1 MQAVGNP
8 RRFLFEFTMRRSSR
22 NVISLRRFNFDLF
35 ESPAAPSES
44 VPVTISPASSATA
57 RTSLPSLE
65 RLQELFDEY
74 NLAFFQGKLPRVKI
88 NYSVRLLG
96 AGLYYPRSQEIRIGV
111 KYHQLFP
118 EEIEDTLKHEMIHI
132 IHPRHDRA
140 FKSMAQRLGASLKA
154 RFHPS
159 LRGRYRYLYYC
170 PNCQREYP
178 RRKRLRMASCGVCS
192 KGGKFDPK
200 FKLISK
206 RQDFR
211 KA

>member
-1 MQAVGNP
+1 MKTGRQ
-8 RRFLFEFTMRRSSR
+8 
-22 NVISLRRFNFDLF
+22 FNFDLF
-35 ESPAAPSES
+35 EAAVAPATTDRKEETLSDGAAACP
-44 VPVTISPASSATA
+44 
-57 RTSLPSLE
+57 SLPGIK
-65 RLQELFDEY
+65 RLRELFDEY
-74 NLAFFQGKLPRVKI
+74 NLRFFGGKLPRVKI
-88 NYSVRLLG
+88 SYSNRLLG
-96 AGLYYPRSQEIRIGV
+96 AGLYYPRRREIKIGV
-111 KYHQLFP
+111 KYHRLFP

-154 RFHPS
+154 HYHPS

-170 PNCQREYP
+170 PSCQREYP

-200 FKLISK
+200 FKLKSK
-206 RQDFR
+206 INGGG